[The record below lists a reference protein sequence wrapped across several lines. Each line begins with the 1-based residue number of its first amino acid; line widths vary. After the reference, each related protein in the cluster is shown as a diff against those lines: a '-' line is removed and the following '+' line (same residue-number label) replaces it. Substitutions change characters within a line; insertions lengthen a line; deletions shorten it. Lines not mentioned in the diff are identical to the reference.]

1 MNENLGFLISDVG
14 RLLRRRFDADASTLG
29 VTRAQWRVLLS
40 LSREEGI
47 KQASLAERL
56 EVEPISL
63 CRMVDRLA
71 EASLV
76 ERRRDPNDRRAW
88 LIYLKEPARPLIDQ
102 LRDVGAGVSAAAT
115 GNLSADEIEQLG
127 HLLNKVRDGL
137 TSPASKGNRAHG

>member
-102 LRDVGAGVSAAAT
+102 LRDVGTGVSAAAT
-115 GNLSADEIEQLG
+115 SSLSADEIEQLG

-137 TSPASKGNRAHG
+137 TSPASEGKRAHG

>member
-137 TSPASKGNRAHG
+137 TSPASEGNRAHG